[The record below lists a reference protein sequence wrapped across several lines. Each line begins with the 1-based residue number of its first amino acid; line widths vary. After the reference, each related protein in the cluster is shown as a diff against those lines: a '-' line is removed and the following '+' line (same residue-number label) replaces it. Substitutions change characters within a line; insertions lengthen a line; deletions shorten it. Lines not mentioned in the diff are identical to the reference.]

1 MEINQKDSEEF
12 YNKGVELG
20 DLGKNEEAVVCYDKV
35 LEINMILMHYTIR
48 VSHWLDLE
56 NTEEL

>member
-35 LEINMILMHYTIR
+35 LEINSNDFYALYNKGYR
-48 VSHWLDLE
+48 WKR
-56 NTEEL
+56 N